1 MYTPWPSVGPYIV
14 NFNSFWP
21 VIMSITDIYLYI
33 FKGWLLELLT
43 VIASINLPLI
53 SISNDLSVPMINGEI
68 H

>member
-14 NFNSFWP
+14 NLNSFWL